1 MSRAKPFEIPKQPVW
16 EAYRLVKANGGAA
29 GVDEESLEEFER
41 DLKNNLYR
49 IWNRMASGSYFPPPV
64 KAVLIPKKSG
74 GQRTLGVPTVADRI
88 AQAVVKLELTPF
100 RGHFIFWEGG
110 VHDVETKKCISAG
123 VPATDGRVGPVGPQ
137 PGRAVA
143 GV

>member
-1 MSRAKPFEIPKQPVW
+1 MFKILENAT
-16 EAYRLVKANGGAA
+16 L
-29 GVDEESLEEFER
+29 SLSKI
-41 DLKNNLYR
+41 LN
-49 IWNRMASGSYFPPPV
+49 M
-64 KAVLIPKKSG
+64 
-74 GQRTLGVPTVADRI
+74 
-88 AQAVVKLELTPF
+88 ELTPF

>member
-1 MSRAKPFEIPKQPVW
+1 MSSRSQQP
-16 EAYRLVKANGGAA
+16 LSAA
-29 GVDEESLEEFER
+29 TAATTIATAL
-41 DLKNNLYR
+41 
-49 IWNRMASGSYFPPPV
+49 
-64 KAVLIPKKSG
+64 
-74 GQRTLGVPTVADRI
+74 PTTGLTRGLI
-88 AQAVVKLELTPF
+88 AQWVRVHAQEAARKSALELTPF